1 MGRSALRRPA
11 SRSAAAA
18 GPHAPPTRLPPATA
32 AGPPGPPSAARL
44 PPLRGR
50 WPTRPPR
57 PACHP
62 VLPRSRAAGAAVAL
76 RRRAPAR
83 GRGRSRGADGGGATG
98 DAQLAVDVLE
108 VLGDGARADA
118 HGAGYGDVG

>member
-44 PPLRGR
+44 PPLRGAG
-50 WPTRPPR
+50 R
-57 PACHP
+57 PALRGPLATLSYRGHGRP
-62 VLPRSRAAGAAVAL
+62 GRRSRYAAGPRLAAAAVAVAQTAAARLVTPSL
-76 RRRAPAR
+76 R
-83 GRGRSRGADGGGATG
+83 
-98 DAQLAVDVLE
+98 
-108 VLGDGARADA
+108 
-118 HGAGYGDVG
+118 